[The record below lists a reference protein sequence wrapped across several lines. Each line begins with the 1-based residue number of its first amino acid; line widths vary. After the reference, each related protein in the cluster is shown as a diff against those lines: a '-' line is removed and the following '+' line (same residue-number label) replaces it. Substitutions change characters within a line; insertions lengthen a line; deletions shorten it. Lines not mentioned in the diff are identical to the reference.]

1 MSWKH
6 LFGRALAAAP
16 GRLHVAAHSHHLW
29 PDATR
34 DAHLAAWEDGIG
46 LADHKWAKVFG
57 EVVPAAQAGIAAE
70 LGLPSPDSLAF
81 APNTH
86 EFIIRLVSA
95 RQRRPVRILSTDGEF
110 HSFRRQAARWVE
122 NGDIVLDTVAT
133 DPWHSF
139 ADRFAARARV
149 GEHDLIFASHVF
161 FKTGRVFERLFE
173 LADLSNPD
181 GPWLVIDGY
190 HGFMAMPTDLS
201 AVADQAFYTA
211 GGYKY
216 AMAGEGAAFLH
227 APPGFAPRP
236 VSTGWYAE
244 FEDLTA
250 PPNAVGY
257 APDAR
262 RFLGATF
269 DPSGLYRLAAVFDLY
284 RREGLTTA
292 AVSAHVETLQRQLL
306 AGLSGPLAGAE
317 LLNPIDGT
325 AHARFLAL
333 RHPNAP
339 AWKAA
344 LDAADVVTDVRDDV
358 LRIGFGLYHD
368 AEDVD
373 RFLGLARKLLA

>member
-6 LFGRALAAAP
+6 LFSRALAAAP

-29 PDATR
+29 PDITR
-34 DAHLAAWEDGIG
+34 EAQLAAWEDGIT
-46 LADHKWAKVFG
+46 LADHKWGKIFG
-57 EVVPAAQAGIAAE
+57 ELVPAVQAGLAAE
-70 LGLPSPDSLAF
+70 LGLPSADSLAF

-86 EFIIRLVSA
+86 EFIVRLVSA
-95 RQRRPVRILSTDGEF
+95 RHDRPVRILSTDGEF

-122 NGDIVLDTVAT
+122 NGDVVLETVAT
-133 DPWHSF
+133 DPWESF
-139 ADRFAARARV
+139 AERFAARARS
-149 GEHDLIFASHVF
+149 GAHDLIFVSHVF
-161 FKTGRVFERLFE
+161 FKTGRVFDSVAGLTDR
-173 LADLSNPD
+173 SRPD

-201 AVADQAFYTA
+201 PIADRVFYTA

-227 APPGFAPRP
+227 APPGFGPRP

-244 FEDLTA
+244 FADLTA
-250 PPNAVGY
+250 PPQAVGY
-257 APDAR
+257 APDGR

-284 RREGLTTA
+284 RRERLTTA
-292 AVSAHVETLQRQLL
+292 AVSAHVEALQRQLVANL
-306 AGLSGPLAGAE
+306 TGPLADAE
-317 LLNPIDGT
+317 LLNPIDG
-325 AHARFLAL
+325 APHARFLAF
-333 RHPNAP
+333 RHPDAP

-344 LDAADVVTDVRDDV
+344 LDAANVVTDVRDDV

-373 RFLGLARKLLA
+373 RFLAIARTALA

>member
-29 PDATR
+29 PDVTR
-34 DAHLAAWEDGIG
+34 EAQLAAWEDGVT
-46 LADHKWAKVFG
+46 LADHKWGKIFG
-57 EVVPAAQAGIAAE
+57 ELVPAVQAGIAAE
-70 LGLPSPDSLAF
+70 LGLPAPDSLAF

-86 EFIIRLVSA
+86 EFIVRLVSA
-95 RQRRPVRILSTDGEF
+95 VQRRPVRVLATDGEF

-122 NGDIVLDTVAT
+122 SGDIKLEAVAT
-133 DPWHSF
+133 DPWESF
-139 ADRFAARARV
+139 ADRFADRARS
-149 GEHDLIFASHVF
+149 GDHDLVFASHVF
-161 FKTGRVFERLFE
+161 FKTGRVFERLLD
-173 LADLSNPD
+173 LAHLSRPD

-201 AVADQAFYTA
+201 AVADRVFYTA

-216 AMAGEGAAFLH
+216 AMVGEGAAFLH
-227 APPGFAPRP
+227 VPPGFGPRP

-250 PPNAVGY
+250 PADAVGY
-257 APDAR
+257 APDGR

-292 AVSAHVETLQRQLL
+292 AVSAHVEALQRQLV
-306 AGLSGPLAGAE
+306 AGLSGPLAAAE
-317 LLNPIDGT
+317 LLNPIDG
-325 AHARFLAL
+325 APHARFLAF
-333 RHPNAP
+333 RHPDAP

-344 LDAADVVTDVRDDV
+344 LDAAHVVTDVRDDV
-358 LRIGFGLYHD
+358 LRVGLGPYHD
-368 AEDVD
+368 AGDVD
-373 RFLGLARKLLA
+373 RFLGIARRVLA